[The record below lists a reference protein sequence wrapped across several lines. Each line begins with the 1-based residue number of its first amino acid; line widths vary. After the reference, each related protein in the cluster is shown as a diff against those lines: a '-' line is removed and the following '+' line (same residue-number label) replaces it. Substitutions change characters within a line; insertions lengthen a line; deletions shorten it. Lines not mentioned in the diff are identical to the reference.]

1 MKQRIL
7 LVISCAAIVVAS
19 VIGLKQFNSEKNA
32 GNDLLMEN
40 VEALTAGEVAEVTKH
55 SICYMNVT
63 FDEEDSRVSTVT
75 YCGGCSEVPY
85 TTRNDQ
91 RICKVQK

>member
-1 MKQRIL
+1 MNKKMIGTFLFL
-7 LVISCAAIVVAS
+7 LVVFLAENQMLRNQQSS
-19 VIGLKQFNSEKNA
+19 
-32 GNDLLMEN
+32 LLMEN

-75 YCGGCSEVPY
+75 YSGGCSEVPY

-91 RICKVQK
+91 NICKVQK

>member
-1 MKQRIL
+1 MNKKMIGTFLFL
-7 LVISCAAIVVAS
+7 LVVFLGENQMLRNQQSS
-19 VIGLKQFNSEKNA
+19 
-32 GNDLLMEN
+32 LLMEN

-75 YCGGCSEVPY
+75 YCGGRCGKAV
-85 TTRNDQ
+85 
-91 RICKVQK
+91 

>member
-7 LVISCAAIVVAS
+7 LVI
-19 VIGLKQFNSEKNA
+19 
-32 GNDLLMEN
+32 
-40 VEALTAGEVAEVTKH
+40 
-55 SICYMNVT
+55 
-63 FDEEDSRVSTVT
+63 TVT

>member
-1 MKQRIL
+1 MNKKMIGTFLFL
-7 LVISCAAIVVAS
+7 LVVFLAENHMLRNQQSS
-19 VIGLKQFNSEKNA
+19 
-32 GNDLLMEN
+32 LLMEN

-55 SICYMNVT
+55 SICYMNVI

-91 RICKVQK
+91 NICKVQK

>member
-1 MKQRIL
+1 MNKKMIGTFLFL
-7 LVISCAAIVVAS
+7 LVVFLAENQMLRNQQSS
-19 VIGLKQFNSEKNA
+19 
-32 GNDLLMEN
+32 LLMEN

-63 FDEEDSRVSTVT
+63 FDEEDSRVSAVT

-91 RICKVQK
+91 NICKVQK